1 MVMSTGQGHQ
11 HEHRARHKGSTGR
24 STHSHGHG
32 HHHHDHSGT
41 NRTRLAIAF
50 GLTVTVLI
58 VEVIMAIVTGS
69 LALLVDAAHML
80 TDATGLAIALF
91 AASLMARPPTSKR
104 TWGFARMEVLAAGA
118 QATILLGVGIFAFVE
133 GIRRLI
139 SPPEVQGLGML
150 IIGIV
155 GLLANVI
162 ALVVLAGGRD
172 ANLNMRAAFLEV
184 VNDALGSVA
193 VIVGAII
200 ITLTGWTRAD
210 AIAGMLIAVLIAPR
224 AVVILREA
232 SSVLMETVP
241 DGIDLDEVRAHLMS
255 KPHVREV
262 HDLHLSRISTGLP
275 VLTAHIVVEE
285 SCFTSGC
292 TPRLL
297 TRLQTCV
304 AEHFDIPIEHSTFQ
318 IEPPNHRHHELNL
331 HD

>member
-1 MVMSTGQGHQ
+1 MSAG
-11 HEHRARHKGSTGR
+11 
-24 STHSHGHG
+24 HGHG
-32 HHHHDHSGT
+32 HHHDHSTT

-50 GLTVTVLI
+50 GLTVAVLI
-58 VEVIMAIVTGS
+58 VEVIMAFVTGS

-118 QATILLGVGIFAFVE
+118 QATILLAVGIFAFIE

-139 SPPEVQGLGML
+139 SPPEVQGVGML
-150 IIGIV
+150 VIGIV

-162 ALVVLAGGRD
+162 ALMVLAGGRS

-193 VIVGAII
+193 VIIGAIV

-210 AIAGMLIAVLIAPR
+210 AIAGMLIAALIAPR
-224 AVVILREA
+224 AVMILREA

-241 DGIDLDEVRAHLMS
+241 TGIDLHEVRAHLES
-255 KPHVREV
+255 KPHVRSV
-262 HDLHLSRISTGLP
+262 HDLHISRISTGLP
-275 VLTAHIVVEE
+275 VLTAHVVVEE
-285 SCFTSGC
+285 ACFTAGC
-292 TPRLL
+292 TPQLL
-297 TRLQTCV
+297 QDLQTCV
-304 AEHFDIPIEHSTFQ
+304 AEHFDISIAHSTFQ
-318 IEPPNHRHHELNL
+318 IEPPHHHHGEFQL